1 MATFAT
7 GARTVSDLATSVRD
21 ARLAAGMS
29 QADLATAAHLTRPW
43 VSLFESGRTP
53 NASLAKV
60 LAMMDVLGIT
70 IRLTYPVPD
79 PDSPPSTPAR
89 NSPRER
95 AEGDAD
101 KPTAE
106 HDADADANETRGDG
120 AAASAVSNL
129 SPLNNPSPIDE
140 VALAAAR
147 AIRETHRARA
157 IADDLIGRSSDV

>member
-106 HDADADANETRGDG
+106 HDADANETRGDG

>member
-1 MATFAT
+1 MATSAT
-7 GARTVSDLATSVRD
+7 GARTVSDLATSIRD
-21 ARLAAGMS
+21 ARLAAGIS

-43 VSLFESGRTP
+43 VSLFESGRNP

-79 PDSPPSTPAR
+79 PDSLPSTPAR
-89 NSPRER
+89 HLPREP
-95 AEGDAD
+95 AAGDAD
-101 KPTAE
+101 KPITE
-106 HDADADANETRGDG
+106 HDADADADESHGDG
-120 AAASAVSNL
+120 AATSAVSNP
-129 SPLNNPSPIDE
+129 SPLNNPSPISE

-157 IADDLIGRSSDV
+157 IADDLIGRSSDA